1 MKETNQNRVVYVT
14 TKSYENAIHISRI
27 LLYEKLAA
35 CSTILQGATSIYE
48 WEGQIEERIECVLMI
63 KTNVEKLETL
73 ETRVKELHL
82 DTVPEI
88 ISLVIDS
95 ASEEYLN
102 WMNSVLDKN
111 V

>member
-35 CSTILQGATSIYE
+35 CCSITQGATSIFE
-48 WEGQIEERIECVLMI
+48 WEGQIEERIECIMTI
-63 KTNVEKLETL
+63 KTHVDKLETL

-82 DTVPEI
+82 DKVPEI
-88 ISLVIDS
+88 ISVVIDS
-95 ASEEYLN
+95 ASEEYLD
-102 WMNSVLDKN
+102 WMNSVLVN
-111 V
+111 